1 MGLGMCSNKKNIL
14 LIATPFA
21 ETAIP
26 SIQLEILAGYLHDR
40 NIDIKTRHLY
50 LKAAEFYG
58 INNYNYLIGSPNDP
72 YSAQMFYS
80 KYVFPEYWERNK
92 NKFRNY
98 FIKRQLKNKDS
109 DNILSFEDYVKQTN
123 NFNNWFIDNVEWRS
137 YDIIGFSINYGQL
150 LPSLAFAKKIKEL
163 CPEKKIIFGGSA
175 VIDYLGVKI
184 LEAFNYIDFIVSG
197 EGEEALYHLASDY
210 QNYQT
215 IPHLIYRNGKEIIWN
230 KSDLLVD
237 LDNLPIPSYD
247 SFYSELNSTSDEVK
261 QYFLYF
267 GRFSIEISRG
277 CWWNKCTFCN
287 QKVLHQVYR
296 EKNVDTI
303 VEEIKFLSD
312 KYKMLNFQ
320 ITGDTIL
327 KNNYKDL
334 LNKIKLLG
342 KNFNFFV
349 EVRAGQLKRED
360 YKELK
365 EAGFNNIQVGIEAF
379 SQNYL
384 KKMNKGAR
392 VIDNIA
398 SLIFCKENGINN
410 RYNLII
416 NYPNEEK
423 IDFEETKSNIQLF
436 KQYLDPPNISYF
448 TVGFGS
454 SIYNNPENFNIEM
467 LECGDIDKI
476 MFPKEVLDKG
486 ISFFY
491 SFNRKED
498 IEKNN
503 WEKLIKNWNKERY
516 ELEIQATKRHEITDK
531 LIFYFLDGESFIKI
545 YDKRDKENIRIY
557 VLDEIERE
565 IFLACLDVISFED
578 LQTRFSNIPEYH
590 LAAILHTFE
599 SKGLV
604 FQEDNRYLSLPL
616 CYKNTSHKLFKEEK
630 VATCL

>member
-58 INNYNYLIGSPNDP
+58 LNNYNYLIGSPNDP

-80 KYVFPEYWERNK
+80 KYLFPEHWRINEGK
-92 NKFRNY
+92 IKDF
-98 FIKRQLKNKDS
+98 FIKKQSKYENS
-109 DNILSFEDYVKQTN
+109 EINLSFEDYVKQTDK
-123 NFNNWFIDNVEWRS
+123 FNDWFIENVKWKS

-150 LPSLAFAKKIKEL
+150 LPSLVFAKKIKEI
-163 CPEKKIIFGGSA
+163 CPEKKVIFGGSG
-175 VIDYLGVKI
+175 VINSLGVRI
-184 LEAFNYIDFIVSG
+184 LETFDYIDFIVSG
-197 EGEEALYHLASDY
+197 DGEEALYLLASDY

-215 IPHLIYRNGKEIIWN
+215 IPNLIYRNGEEIIWN

-247 SFYSELNSTSDEVK
+247 SFYSELNSTSDEIK

-296 EKNVDTI
+296 EKNVDKI

-327 KNNYKDL
+327 KNDYKNL
-334 LNKIKLLG
+334 LNRIKILG
-342 KNFNFFV
+342 RNFNFFV

-384 KKMNKGAR
+384 KKMNKGVR

-398 SLIFCKENGINN
+398 SLKFCKENGINN
-410 RYNLII
+410 RYNLIV

-448 TVGFGS
+448 TVSFGS
-454 SIYNNPENFNIEM
+454 SICNNPENFNIEM
-467 LECGDIDKI
+467 VECGDIDKM
-476 MFPKEVLDKG
+476 MFPKEILDKG

-491 SFNRKED
+491 SFKRKDD

-503 WEKLIKNWNKERY
+503 WEKLIKNWNKER
-516 ELEIQATKRHEITDK
+516 HEVTDK

-557 VLDEIERE
+557 VLDETERE
-565 IFLACLDVISFED
+565 IFLTCLDVISFED

-599 SKGLV
+599 SKGIV

-616 CYKNTSHKLFKEEK
+616 CYKNTSYKLFKEEK